1 MVIAFFALRQ
11 ANDNWEILKN
21 TAVVTGSIYKINSR
35 VRENLMQSLTNP
47 LTYPFPPPPHQQP
60 PIDSSSDE
68 GLVPVKSDS
77 TIQFNNVRF
86 KYSTRPDGKVM
97 LALIP

>member
-1 MVIAFFALRQ
+1 MIAFFALRQ

-21 TAVVTGSIYKINSR
+21 TAVVTGGIYKVNSR
-35 VRENLMQSLTNP
+35 VRENLMLT
-47 LTYPFPPPPHQQP
+47 LTDSPTLSHTPSHQQP

-86 KYSTRPDGKVM
+86 KYSTRPDVKVM